1 MIAKVRIPDNP
12 LHTEIEVD
20 GYRIEHAVRA
30 LSIDAS
36 ANSLPVIRLELA
48 ILSDISV
55 EGVVHVF
62 LNEEIEKA
70 LVVLGWTPPA
80 EG

>member
-12 LHTEIEVD
+12 LHAEIEID
-20 GYRIEHAVRA
+20 GHRIEHAVRA
-30 LSIDAS
+30 LTIDAS

-48 ILSDISV
+48 VLSDISV

-70 LVVLGWTPPA
+70 LVVLGWTPPP
-80 EG
+80 EV